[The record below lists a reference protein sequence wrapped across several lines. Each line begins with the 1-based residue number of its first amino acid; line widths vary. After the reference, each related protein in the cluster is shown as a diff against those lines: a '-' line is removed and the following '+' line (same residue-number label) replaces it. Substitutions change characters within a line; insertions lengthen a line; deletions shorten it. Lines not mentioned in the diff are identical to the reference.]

1 MCLSALA
8 KNQYYHKG
16 QHTKLSYTFAH
27 YLRPLGRTLYHL
39 LAPWHRTPAGKLL
52 QLFEQTQK
60 GAFFPS
66 ISFGSWAFVQRRRC
80 HHCTPWNLA
89 LDLGHFFWLIW
100 SPVFLCF
107 LQAQVYKVYLLLIQC
122 NKECLWAKMIDFIHS
137 TKLADSA
144 VDDKVWSS
152 RYSQRVGRTLPPSPP
167 PSKTRERLRKPD
179 TNRVPWS
186 YFNLCNIISLDNS
199 GARSTRSVAP

>member
-1 MCLSALA
+1 MNSKKWFSWRCSTRIVCRGIFSEPLTLCLCSVPSLFVYQRGCMCLSALA

-16 QHTKLSYTFAH
+16 QHRKLSYTFAH

-66 ISFGSWAFVQRRRC
+66 ISLGSWAFVQRRRC

-144 VDDKVWSS
+144 VDDKVCIE
-152 RYSQRVGRTLPPSPP
+152 QM
-167 PSKTRERLRKPD
+167 
-179 TNRVPWS
+179 
-186 YFNLCNIISLDNS
+186 
-199 GARSTRSVAP
+199 